1 MCAGLRRR
9 ASRVW
14 HQHWQGRPP
23 SWPLLIAALLTAGLL
38 TFPILNVLEAALQGS
53 LQHWGRLLTTRIPQ
67 LVWNTASLTAAVTL
81 AAGTAGTAL
90 AVLVI
95 RTDLPGRQFWRWVLA
110 VPLVIPPYLGA
121 LGYILFL
128 GPRGVLTRLL
138 GVEVFPVFSF
148 WGTVLVLTLFTYP
161 YMFLIASAALQ
172 RINQHYEEAAF
183 TLGLN
188 SRQALRR
195 VVLPLIRPAMGAGAI
210 LIALYVLS
218 DFGAVALLRYETF
231 TRAIY
236 YQMTGRFDH
245 TGAAI
250 LSVLLIAGTFAV
262 LSLERLSR
270 SNQSFYQ
277 TAGVFRQP
285 KTIPLGRLKP
295 WALVFTTLVFAL
307 SLLVP
312 LGALA
317 YWSLVSIEQGALDS
331 RFWGFSANS
340 LIAAGG
346 AAVICTLF
354 ALPLSYLKSRFPS
367 LTTRALLRLAYMGYA
382 LPGVIA
388 ALGVLVVFERYI
400 PILYGSIFVLITAY
414 TIRFLPQSLQAQD
427 AALELV
433 PPRMDEAARI
443 LGQTH
448 GALLWRVILPQ
459 ILPSVLAGGALVFVS
474 ALKELP
480 ATLLLRPAGFDT
492 LAVRIWMESV
502 EGFYGYAAPA
512 GLLLILV
519 SVVPLKL
526 ILQQY

>member
-1 MCAGLRRR
+1 MARLFSTLRRG
-9 ASRVW
+9 W
-14 HQHWQGRPP
+14 HQHWLGKPP
-23 SWPLLIAALLTAGLL
+23 SWPLLLAALLTAFLL
-38 TFPILNVLEAALQGS
+38 ILPILNLVETALQGS
-53 LQHWGRLLTTRIPQ
+53 LQQWGRLLTTRIPR
-67 LVWNTASLTAAVTL
+67 LLWNTTSLTAVVTL
-81 AAGTAGTAL
+81 AAGSIGTAL
-90 AVLVI
+90 AFLTT
-95 RTDLPGRQFWRWVLA
+95 RTDLPGRFFWRWALA

-121 LGYILFL
+121 LGYILFM
-128 GPRGVLTRLL
+128 GPRGLVTRHL
-138 GVEVFPVFSF
+138 GFSVFPIFSF
-148 WGTVLVLTLFTYP
+148 WGTALVLTLFTYP
-161 YMFLIASAALQ
+161 YMFLITSAALQ
-172 RINQHYEEAAF
+172 RINQNFEEAAF

-188 SRQALRR
+188 SRRAFWH
-195 VVLPLIRPAMGAGAI
+195 VILPLIRPAMGAGAV

-245 TGAAI
+245 TSAAI
-250 LSVLLIAGTFAV
+250 LSVLLTAGTFAV
-262 LSLERLSR
+262 LSLERMTRSSR
-270 SNQSFYQ
+270 YFFQ
-277 TAGVFRQP
+277 TSGVFRKP
-285 KTIPLGRLKP
+285 KIVGLGRLKP
-295 WALVFTTLVFAL
+295 WALAFTFLVFSL
-307 SLLVP
+307 SLLLP

-317 YWSLVSIEQGALDS
+317 YWSFLSIGQGALDA

-340 LIAAGG
+340 LTAAGG
-346 AAVICTLF
+346 AAAICTLL

-367 LTTRALLRLAYMGYA
+367 LTTRALLRMAYTGYA

-388 ALGVLVVFERYI
+388 ALGVLVVFERHV
-400 PILYGSIFVLITAY
+400 PFLYGTIIVLITAY
-414 TIRFLPQSLQAQD
+414 VIRFLPQSLQAQD
-427 AALELV
+427 AALEMV

-448 GALLWRVILPQ
+448 GLLLWRVILPQ

-502 EGFYGYAAPA
+502 EGFYDYAAPA

-519 SVVPLKL
+519 SVIPLKL
-526 ILQQY
+526 ILKQY